1 MIGCKVETV
10 TFDEISQMGIVLLQ
24 EIEGN
29 RILPV
34 WVGIFEA
41 QAILFKLQNQYFPRP
56 LTHDL
61 LKSAI
66 IHLGGKVKH
75 VYINKVEHST
85 FYAQI
90 CIIQNG
96 KEIVVDSRPSDAIA
110 VALRADAPI
119 FVDEKVMDNN
129 GVDKKEFFK
138 EQKDRLYKSYLE
150 SIEEEDLG
158 KLKH

>member
-1 MIGCKVETV
+1 MINCKVETV

-24 EIEGN
+24 EISGD

-41 QAILFKLQNQYFPRP
+41 QAILFRLQNQYFTRP

-61 LKSAI
+61 LKSSI
-66 IHLGGKVKH
+66 VHLGGKIEY

-90 CIIQNG
+90 HIIQNS
-96 KEIVVDSRPSDAIA
+96 KKIVIDSRPSDAIA
-110 VALRADAPI
+110 VALRAEVPI
-119 FVDEKVMDNN
+119 YVDEKVMDSN
-129 GVDKKEFFK
+129 GIDREEFLK
-138 EQKDRLYKSYLE
+138 EQKERLYKIYLE
-150 SIEEEDLG
+150 SLEDDELG